1 MGQENIMF
9 FENDDKSYTMIDLY
23 LYSRFFGYEDSY
35 NIDVDKILYEKSYNG
50 YVIRYHDVKK
60 GILYLSCDR

>member
-60 GILYLSCDR
+60 GILYHYN